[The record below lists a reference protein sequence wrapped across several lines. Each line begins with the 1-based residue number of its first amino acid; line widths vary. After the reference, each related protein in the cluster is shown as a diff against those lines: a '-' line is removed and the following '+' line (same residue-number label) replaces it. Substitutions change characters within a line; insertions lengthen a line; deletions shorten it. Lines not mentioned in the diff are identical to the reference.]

1 MIPRSL
7 RPSLDGLPRS
17 ATLAINERSAQLQAE
32 GRDVYRFGLGQS
44 PFPVPDHVVASL
56 RAHAHE
62 KDYLPVE
69 GLAGL
74 RRAVLDFHRRV
85 DGLDLAHV
93 LVGPGS
99 KELMFLLQLAYAGEL
114 VLPSPCWVSYGPQA
128 RILGRGQRSV
138 PTSWEG
144 RWRLTAD
151 ALDAFCAERPGRP
164 RVLLLN
170 YPGNPDGLTYTADE
184 LAALAAIARKHGMI
198 VVSDEIYA
206 PLHHTGD
213 HVSIGRYYP
222 EGTIVSGG
230 LSKWCGAGGWR
241 LGTFA
246 FPDELTWLKDALAVA
261 ASETFTSVSAPV
273 QHAAV
278 TAFSEVDEIHLDDSR
293 RVLRS
298 LARSIERRL
307 RASGAR
313 LHDLEGA
320 FYLFA
325 DLSRCDGAQEHPG
338 SRELCEALLQD
349 TGVAILPGAD
359 FSRPDDELSVRL
371 AYVDFDG
378 AAALEIA
385 ARHAGELPEQV
396 LAPVTGRLLQGV
408 DAMAEWLS

>member
-1 MIPRSL
+1 M
-7 RPSLDGLPRS
+7 
-17 ATLAINERSAQLQAE
+17 
-32 GRDVYRFGLGQS
+32 
-44 PFPVPDHVVASL
+44 
-56 RAHAHE
+56 
-62 KDYLPVE
+62 
-69 GLAGL
+69 
-74 RRAVLDFHRRV
+74 
-85 DGLDLAHV
+85 
-93 LVGPGS
+93 
-99 KELMFLLQLAYAGEL
+99 
-114 VLPSPCWVSYGPQA
+114 
-128 RILGRGQRSV
+128 
-138 PTSWEG
+138 
-144 RWRLTAD
+144 
-151 ALDAFCAERPGRP
+151 
-164 RVLLLN
+164 LLLN
-170 YPGNPDGLTYTADE
+170 YPGNPDGLTYSADE
-184 LAALAAIARKHGMI
+184 LAALAAIARKHGLI
-198 VVSDEIYA
+198 VVSDEIYG

-246 FPDELTWLKDALAVA
+246 FPDELAWLKDALAVA

-278 TAFSEVDEIHLDDSR
+278 TAFTEVDERYLADSR

-307 RASGAR
+307 RAAGAR

-325 DLSRCDGAQEHPG
+325 DLSRCDGAQGFPG

-359 FSRPDDELSVRL
+359 FSRPATELSVRL

-378 AAALEIA
+378 AAALA
-385 ARHAGELPEQV
+385 VASRHEGELSEHV
-396 LAPVTGRLLQGV
+396 LAPVTGRLLTGI